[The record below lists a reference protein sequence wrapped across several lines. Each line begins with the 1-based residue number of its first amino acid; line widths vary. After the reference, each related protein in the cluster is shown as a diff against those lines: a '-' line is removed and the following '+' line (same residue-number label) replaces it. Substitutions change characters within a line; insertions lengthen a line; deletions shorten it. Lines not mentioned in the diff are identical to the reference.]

1 MEDAKTMRLIL
12 EAYRD
17 TANEVDRLIGE
28 LERQTGLATV
38 TQNTVDNITKTLAEK
53 NVENRRLNISI
64 DTLRS
69 ENKALKDA
77 KANATQHRD
86 DLNAKITKARKALG
100 SFTGRGVPVKADD
113 LAEIII
119 EVSRALAD
127 TKPEADE

>member
-17 TANEVDRLIGE
+17 TANEVDRIMSELDLQKGIAENNEIGVSN
-28 LERQTGLATV
+28 LSKALH
-38 TQNTVDNITKTLAEK
+38 EK
-53 NVENRRLNISI
+53 NEENRRLNMSI
-64 DTLRS
+64 DALRS
-69 ENKALKDA
+69 QNKALKDLNA
-77 KANATQHRD
+77 KATQHRD